1 MDELKENQMSGN
13 IESQKE
19 LLAEIETVGD
29 DLPSADSN
37 PIEVL
42 EEATRELM
50 ISDEE
55 MKVLIDA
62 IPTLNFIE
70 LHSMMRDISQ
80 TRIQLEDAKTMTD
93 SFLDVMNTRPTKKDD
108 TLASKIQDAD
118 LEEQGKQILHTIG
131 EDAMDADGL
140 EGTAEVLKKYYDE
153 FDRTM
158 EKVTTITELIESTL
172 HEKYDNVKKTTS
184 FLTTCTVE
192 MLEKKIAELPE
203 RFADG
208 KLANDLRKLKEI
220 FETRTSIEWLSEE
233 LANANQSIRRLYY
246 DLKKDATGIKRNSVI
261 RSVCKEFGKYH
272 SPTQMQE
279 CEKLLKSVLGDE
291 VSFYLI
297 YALYSAHMRQMNR
310 HRIEYKYIEMFII
323 NCSDIQMGLFD
334 LEDGVDGYKGKI
346 KTLGEIVKEHIPN
359 REKR

>member
-1 MDELKENQMSGN
+1 MDELKNNQMGGN

-42 EEATRELM
+42 EEATKELT

-55 MKVLIDA
+55 LKTLTDT
-62 IPTLNFIE
+62 IPSLNFIE

-80 TRIQLEDAKTMTD
+80 TRIQLEDVKTMTD
-93 SFLDVMNTRPTKKDD
+93 SFLDVMNTRPTKNDD

-131 EDAMDADGL
+131 EDADDL
-140 EGTAEVLKKYYDE
+140 ESTAEVLKKYYDE

-158 EKVTTITELIESTL
+158 EKIAAITELIESTL
-172 HEKYDNVKKTTS
+172 HEKYDDVKKTTS

-192 MLEKKIAELPE
+192 MLEKRIAELPE

-208 KLANDLRKLKEI
+208 KFANDLRKLKEI

-233 LANANQSIRRLYY
+233 LSNANQNIRRLYY
-246 DLKKDATGIKRNSVI
+246 DLKKDTAGTKRNSVI
-261 RSVCKEFGKYH
+261 HSVCKEFGRYH
-272 SPTQMQE
+272 SPAQMQE

-334 LEDGVDGYKGKI
+334 LEDGVDGYKEKI
-346 KTLGEIVKEHIPN
+346 ITLGEIVKAHIPN